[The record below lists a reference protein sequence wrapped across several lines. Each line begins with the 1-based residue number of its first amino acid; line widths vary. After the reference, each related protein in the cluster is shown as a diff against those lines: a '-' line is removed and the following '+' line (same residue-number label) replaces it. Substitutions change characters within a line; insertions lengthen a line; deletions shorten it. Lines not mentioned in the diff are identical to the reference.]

1 MKKNVR
7 IVTDLDGKRVVLI
20 NDIIFKGK
28 EILIERCRKYLKKY
42 VGEFYDSGYEG
53 YCLY

>member
-28 EILIERCRKYLKKY
+28 RNINWKDVEKYLKNMLAN
-42 VGEFYDSGYEG
+42 FMR
-53 YCLY
+53 